1 MGKWLHF
8 VPENIPAVQAQTV
21 IMFIFLF
28 LFFFISFIS
37 VLFCLFMLSSSSLS
51 VLLFLLVFDCLVS
64 VITISDRP
72 LQKPNCG
79 LFVTTWRSEGT
90 FILCRFRIDT
100 FVYTY
105 TGLNQK
111 KINNSLLVLN
121 CPTKKVHRRFRIPW
135 SVIPNFPTS
144 QFENPDMVIHDDIW
158 PKRINFHF
166 PWFDGSLQGW
176 FLLD

>member
-1 MGKWLHF
+1 MMVLTVICNLRRKEQGTKSIKNIQKKKEIIENRKKKMGKWLHF
-8 VPENIPAVQAQTV
+8 VAENIPAVQAQTV

-28 LFFFISFIS
+28 LFSFISFIS
-37 VLFCLFMLSSSSLS
+37 VLFCLFMLSSSSIS

-72 LQKPNCG
+72 FQKPNCG

-90 FILCRFRIDT
+90 FILCRFKIDT

-105 TGLNQK
+105 RGLNQK

-121 CPTKKVHRRFRIPW
+121 CP
-135 SVIPNFPTS
+135 N
-144 QFENPDMVIHDDIW
+144 
-158 PKRINFHF
+158 
-166 PWFDGSLQGW
+166 
-176 FLLD
+176 

>member
-1 MGKWLHF
+1 MMVLTVICNLRRKEQGTKSIKNKQKKKEIIENRKKMGKWLHF

-28 LFFFISFIS
+28 LFSFISFIS

-72 LQKPNCG
+72 FQKPNCG

-90 FILCRFRIDT
+90 FILCRFKIDT

-105 TGLNQK
+105 RGLNQK

-121 CPTKKVHRRFRIPW
+121 CP
-135 SVIPNFPTS
+135 N
-144 QFENPDMVIHDDIW
+144 
-158 PKRINFHF
+158 
-166 PWFDGSLQGW
+166 
-176 FLLD
+176 

>member
-1 MGKWLHF
+1 MGKRLHF

-28 LFFFISFIS
+28 LFFLISFVS

-72 LQKPNCG
+72 FQKPNCG

-90 FILCRFRIDT
+90 FILCRFKIDT

-105 TGLNQK
+105 RGLNQK

-121 CPTKKVHRRFRIPW
+121 CP
-135 SVIPNFPTS
+135 N
-144 QFENPDMVIHDDIW
+144 
-158 PKRINFHF
+158 
-166 PWFDGSLQGW
+166 
-176 FLLD
+176 

>member
-1 MGKWLHF
+1 MMVLTVICNLRRKEQGTKSIKNKQKKKRNNRKQEKMGKWLHF

-72 LQKPNCG
+72 FQKPNYG

-105 TGLNQK
+105 RGLNQK

-121 CPTKKVHRRFRIPW
+121 CP
-135 SVIPNFPTS
+135 N
-144 QFENPDMVIHDDIW
+144 
-158 PKRINFHF
+158 
-166 PWFDGSLQGW
+166 
-176 FLLD
+176 

>member
-1 MGKWLHF
+1 MMVL
-8 VPENIPAVQAQTV
+8 TV
-21 IMFIFLF
+21 ICNLRRKEQGTKSIKNKQKKKRNNRKQEKNGKMITFCAWEYPGGSGANCNHVHIFIPV
-28 LFFFISFIS
+28 FFISFIS
-37 VLFCLFMLSSSSLS
+37 VLFCLFMLISPSLS

-72 LQKPNCG
+72 FQKPNYG

-105 TGLNQK
+105 RGLNQK

-121 CPTKKVHRRFRIPW
+121 CP
-135 SVIPNFPTS
+135 N
-144 QFENPDMVIHDDIW
+144 
-158 PKRINFHF
+158 
-166 PWFDGSLQGW
+166 
-176 FLLD
+176 